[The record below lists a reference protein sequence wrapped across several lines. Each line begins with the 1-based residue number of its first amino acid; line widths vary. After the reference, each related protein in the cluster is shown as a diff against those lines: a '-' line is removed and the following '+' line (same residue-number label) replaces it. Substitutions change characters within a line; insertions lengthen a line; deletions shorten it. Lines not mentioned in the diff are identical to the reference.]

1 MEINANIYIITDSQ
15 EFMEK
20 AEAILSR
27 ETDAFFDWETIA
39 PHPILP
45 LTRTWYTCETNTGPT
60 TGPSGW
66 EDCLQNALLCSRSVA
81 QSSCGSGVQIIPMTI
96 VNMPTRPLEEM

>member
-15 EFMEK
+15 ELMEK

-27 ETDAFFDWETIA
+27 ETDAFFDWETID

-45 LTRTWYTCETNTGPT
+45 
-60 TGPSGW
+60 
-66 EDCLQNALLCSRSVA
+66 
-81 QSSCGSGVQIIPMTI
+81 
-96 VNMPTRPLEEM
+96 